1 MGNPRFSPHPDIP
14 RINYQFTSTGWLWK
28 FDLKVD
34 AIGKVILRDAAR
46 LRIQSNNIGVVP
58 NSPAVFKG
66 ATSTNADRTV
76 EFLGLTNGVAML
88 EVTDDTR
95 PGVIMALQ
103 VEVKPTPNKKL
114 NFVAFEGPSFALNS
128 KDTPVPYSLAGKKL
142 IVGGPPE
149 SLFDAVPN
157 GTMHVA
163 ISCHGQMHPT
173 KGLELGIAG
182 GLTKDNSEAV
192 FGKLRPKCEGGVVW
206 VGGCEAGADN
216 DFCKKA
222 ARASGCFIVA
232 SGITLP
238 RVKVPAGMIEF
249 FPGNMIKFFNS
260 NGKDLLSKADFMSKA
275 KDLKFHIVVAS

>member
-1 MGNPRFSPHPDIP
+1 MSNPRFSPHPDIP

-76 EFLGLTNGVAML
+76 EFLGLKNGVAML

-114 NFVAFEGPSFALNS
+114 NFVAFDGTSFALNS